1 MKTPAATLVLSFALA
16 AANGI
21 HPADANAQKP
31 AKAAA
36 VAPYP
41 AHHNAAFPG
50 ETKQR
55 VKEGKT
61 PSGQTVATHVRELK
75 AGGRYYGTAWTAVPD
90 VPSSPDE
97 RGKLLEFAASQALKT
112 ESGST
117 LVSKENV
124 AIAGIPGLAYVIELP
139 KSNTR
144 MRQQIFI
151 VSGVLVQQT
160 YSGPPGTEA
169 RREANRFFDSLR
181 LIP

>member
-1 MKTPAATLVLSFALA
+1 MKTPTTTLMLVFALGA
-16 AANGI
+16 TGVL
-21 HPADANAQKP
+21 HPGDANAQKP
-31 AKAAA
+31 AKATAA
-36 VAPYP
+36 APFP
-41 AHHNAAFPG
+41 PHHNAAFPG
-50 ETKQR
+50 EAKQS
-55 VKEGKT
+55 VKESKT

-75 AGGRYYGTAWTAVPD
+75 AGGRYYGTAWTAVPEA
-90 VPSSPDE
+90 PSSPDE
-97 RGKLLEFAASQALKT
+97 RAKLLEFAASQALKT
-112 ESGST
+112 EPGAT

-124 AIAGIPGLAYVIELP
+124 SITGIPGLAYVIDLP

-160 YSGPPGTEA
+160 YSGPPGTES